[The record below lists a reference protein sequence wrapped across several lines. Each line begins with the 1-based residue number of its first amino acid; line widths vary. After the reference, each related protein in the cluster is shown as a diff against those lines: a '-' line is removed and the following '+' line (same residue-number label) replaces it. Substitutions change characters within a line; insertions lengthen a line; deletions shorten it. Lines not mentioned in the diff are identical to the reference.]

1 MTRLE
6 PFTEAVLPY
15 MPYLIPLPV
24 LLPALAA
31 AGCLL
36 FPRMLNV
43 RRAFVFFTLLALAV
57 LSATMASKPCR
68 SAVGTPHSVSRWW
81 PIACRR

>member
-15 MPYLIPLPV
+15 MPFLIPLPV
-24 LLPALAA
+24 ILPALAA
-31 AGCLL
+31 AGGLL

-57 LSATMASKPCR
+57 LSATRHPNPANRRLGRPT
-68 SAVGTPHSVSRWW
+68 GHHSG
-81 PIACRR
+81 C